1 MTKCAVNKIMIK
13 ILVLEKILNNLPK
26 VKMPLWIILS
36 EINMEII
43 NKKYKVII
51 MIKYQINKVWN
62 NFNQKNKMT
71 FNKRLLYMIKKL
83 MIFKI
88 LLIVNFKM
96 KTSRF

>member
-1 MTKCAVNKIMIK
+1 MIK
-13 ILVLEKILNNLPK
+13 ISVLEKILNNLHK
-26 VKMPLWIILS
+26 VKMPLWIILL
-36 EINMEII
+36 EINKEII

-62 NFNQKNKMT
+62 NFNQKNKMI

-88 LLIVNFKM
+88 F
-96 KTSRF
+96 